1 MDTRSLCAGW
11 LRRMGDRRASLP
23 TVNGM
28 KKHRSIRRVTAL
40 GVGIASLALIA
51 GCSNGFDAMTST
63 QQPSGDGLST
73 QVGSIQIRS
82 AIWVRSS
89 TEPSNMTLSVT
100 FVNAGNDGDTLTAVS
115 TDPKAFAVGI
125 TGNELVL
132 KPFVETRAG
141 FNSELY
147 INAYG
152 LNVTPSGWT
161 ETTFK
166 FRDAGT
172 VKGSV
177 LTVPAEGNFEGIEP
191 VPATIAG
198 EIKDEMSPSPSA
210 SPTESDELEP
220 AEPIEPEVP

>member
-1 MDTRSLCAGW
+1 M
-11 LRRMGDRRASLP
+11 
-23 TVNGM
+23 NGM
-28 KKHRSIRRVTAL
+28 KKRGSIRRVASL

-82 AIWVRSS
+82 AIWIRSS
-89 TEPSNMTLSVT
+89 TEPANMTLSVT
-100 FVNAGNDGDTLTAVS
+100 FVNAGNDDDALTAVS

-125 TGNELVL
+125 TGNELLL

-141 FNSELY
+141 FNSELF
-147 INAYG
+147 INSYG
-152 LNVTPSGWT
+152 LNVAPSGWT

-166 FRDAGT
+166 FRNAGT

-177 LTVPAEGNFEGIEP
+177 LTVPAEGNFEGIGP

-198 EIKDEMSPSPSA
+198 ETEDELSPSPSS
-210 SPTESDELEP
+210 SPTESGELEP
-220 AEPIEPEVP
+220 VKPIEPEVP